1 MSDLSLGKHGPH
13 SILHKFDFFDVKSSQ
28 TAITAANQDNL
39 LIIEDGWVHSLDKVN
54 IVHIVLHF
62 NFRKPKI
69 VLLEWILPEAH
80 VAFGSHSAE
89 MDQVLLDRLTAC
101 LLKLVLGQGCVN
113 HDVVCRVRL
122 DSHWLQD
129 KALIK
134 IPNHENVLLSNSQRK
149 KRVLSYEAE
158 TLDTFLVEGQ
168 FV

>member
-1 MSDLSLGKHGPH
+1 
-13 SILHKFDFFDVKSSQ
+13 
-28 TAITAANQDNL
+28 
-39 LIIEDGWVHSLDKVN
+39 
-54 IVHIVLHF
+54 
-62 NFRKPKI
+62 
-69 VLLEWILPEAH
+69 

-89 MDQVLLDRLTAC
+89 MDQVLLYRLTAC

-134 IPNHENVLLSNSQRK
+134 IPNNENVLLSNSQRK